1 MKLCRLPPFFV
12 YGKTLLF
19 PSTKD
24 QVAVNDPMSRSYN
37 RSIDRNRP
45 VLDHREPKRRQLLDG
60 ETRDSMATY
69 QLPPPDRLHFGSD
82 TSAGFTEPMKY
93 NTISQSSR
101 SLAPPNNPIYTEQAR
116 QLRHEQLPSVRQL
129 LTPSTVPSG
138 PQSPFSRQP
147 RPTPSQR
154 PLDLPSEPRGPP
166 TTDSVIRCSQFA
178 RRSAYSQPQSSP
190 TQMPLLESPSRE
202 RYQISPFTQ
211 QFHPSYTHGQRPN
224 TSPYVPSFE
233 NPQRISYPHQQQQP
247 LPPSFSTRQQ
257 MTLSNI
263 PHLQQEIQLDP
274 GRSQQLLAIN
284 ASGQYFQEQSSDHRM
299 AVKSGTTWNQKSSAI
314 VDSVKPIARVVGEQ
328 DVSGQGPSWIY
339 EDGTTCKK
347 VIDGEAVNAQWGV
360 TKAGKPRKR
369 LAIACTTCREKKI
382 KCDPAEPKCVQC
394 EKFGRKCR
402 FATA

>member
-1 MKLCRLPPFFV
+1 
-12 YGKTLLF
+12 
-19 PSTKD
+19 
-24 QVAVNDPMSRSYN
+24 MSRIYSGP
-37 RSIDRNRP
+37 IDRNRP

-60 ETRDSMATY
+60 EIRDSMATY
-69 QLPPPDRLHFGSD
+69 QLPRPDRLHFGTD

-101 SLAPPNNPIYTEQAR
+101 SLAPPSNPIYTEQAR
-116 QLRHEQLPSVRQL
+116 QLHHEQLPSVRQL

-138 PQSPFSRQP
+138 SQSPFSRQP
-147 RPTPSQR
+147 RPKPSQR
-154 PLDLPSEPRGPP
+154 PLDFPSEVRGPP
-166 TTDSVIRCSQFA
+166 TTGSVIRGSEFA
-178 RRSAYSQPQSSP
+178 RRSACSQPQSSP
-190 TQMPLLESPSRE
+190 TQIPLPTDGSPSRE

-211 QFHPSYTHGQRPN
+211 QCHPSYRHGQRPN
-224 TSPYVPSFE
+224 TSPYGPSFE
-233 NPQRISYPHQQQQP
+233 IPQRISYPHQHQQP

-257 MTLSNI
+257 MTPSNTS
-263 PHLQQEIQLDP
+263 HLQHEILLDP

-284 ASGQYFQEQSSDHRM
+284 ASAQYFQEQSSNHGM
-299 AVKSGTTWNQKSSAI
+299 AVKSATTSNQKPPAI

-394 EKFGRKCR
+394 EKYGRKCR